1 MSDPAINSTTQAFLD
16 VYDIIN
22 DMVLLKDGTAS
33 IILQVGTM
41 NFSLLAEQE
50 QDAVIFTYGSLL
62 NSLNYPIQINI
73 QSQTK
78 DATKYLRL
86 LDEQIEKSTSDRK
99 VMLIKKYRN
108 FVAELIKERNVLEKK
123 FYIIVPA
130 SPGEMG
136 LITASGVLPGNTT
149 FDASTVEK
157 SILLEKAANIL
168 EPRRDHM
175 IAQFNRLGLFV
186 NQLNTQEIIQ
196 NFYINYNPE
205 AVEGQEIASSESYTT
220 PLVRASFG
228 GKPMINQAIQNIPA
242 SMQLG
247 QSLQPQA
254 PAQEL
259 VAEQEAQI
267 EPPVQVDDQT
277 NESTIATDL
286 PEPVEVETALPTN
299 APWENQPAENNDEA
313 EGGEEVEA
321 PTLETPVFDAQ
332 SALAP
337 EPEPEPEPETTVNP
351 EQQPAETNIENN
363 TLSTDPAP
371 PPTEFA
377 QPAELDLVLDPG
389 LLQTPVDSSLTAT
402 EQVVENLPT
411 PPQAQPEEIIVSE
424 TPILT
429 PPTEEVV
436 VEPTFTTETQSAP
449 ELLATSEPQAAL
461 ENQPTPDVTQATLLD
476 FSEEIS
482 NVQPQSEAATSVEP
496 TSSADLT
503 QSQVPTPNESSSPL
517 TPVNVFAEEDLS
529 FQDNK

>member
-196 NFYINYNPE
+196 NFYVNYNPE

-259 VAEQEAQI
+259 AAEQEVQI
-267 EPPVQVDDQT
+267 EPPMRVDDQT
-277 NESTIATDL
+277 NESIIATDL
-286 PEPVEVETALPTN
+286 PEPVEVEAALPTN
-299 APWENQPAENNDEA
+299 APWANQLTENNDEV

-321 PTLETPVFDAQ
+321 PALETPVFDAQ
-332 SALAP
+332 NTLAP
-337 EPEPEPEPETTVNP
+337 APESEPKTTVNP
-351 EQQPAETNIENN
+351 EQQPAATNVENN
-363 TLSTDPAP
+363 TLSTDPVP
-371 PPTEFA
+371 PPTEFT

-389 LLQTPVDSSLTAT
+389 LLQTPVDSSLAAT

-411 PPQAQPEEIIVSE
+411 SPQAQPEEIITLE
-424 TPILT
+424 TPALT
-429 PPTEEVV
+429 PPAQEVV
-436 VEPTFTTETQSAP
+436 MEPALTTETRSTP
-449 ELLATSEPQAAL
+449 EPQAAP
-461 ENQPTPDVTQATLLD
+461 ETQLAPAPAEALD

-482 NVQPQSEAATSVEP
+482 NVQPQAEAATSVEP
-496 TSSADLT
+496 APIAGLT
-503 QSQVPTPNESSSPL
+503 QSQAPTSNESVPPL